1 MCLCSSS
8 SMKPCFPPW
17 LMVSTW
23 LRTHASP
30 GNLHRTYAVTA
41 NPSETLQ
48 CNIWGNLT
56 FTSLEMLL
64 YVGLTP
70 PTTIVIGLFST
81 IDSSWVFHCSFEF
94 ISIKNSNDSKDSQM
108 WEISETMG
116 INATELTKK
125 WKKEQICLHP
135 RTLPTTKS
143 PGGPRREKVPAFCL
157 LLAVT
162 TGCSCT
168 S

>member
-1 MCLCSSS
+1 
-8 SMKPCFPPW
+8 MKPCFPPW

-56 FTSLEMLL
+56 FTSLKCYYTWGWHRPQPLWL
-64 YVGLTP
+64 ACSAPSIP
-70 PTTIVIGLFST
+70 PGYFQQ
-81 IDSSWVFHCSFEF
+81 VFHCSFEF